1 MQELRYKT
9 EPGNSNDYN
18 TIVSDSQAI
27 RYVAKFMHQTGLLH
41 QFRKEVEANMEALEE
56 TAGGH

>member
-1 MQELRYKT
+1 L
-9 EPGNSNDYN
+9 GNSTDYN

-41 QFRKEVEANMEALEE
+41 QFRQVDGEEVEANMEALEK
-56 TAGGH
+56 TASGH